1 MGELHLRVGIAVR
14 WLEVGTW
21 LPAEPWSEGAVGGET
36 APQWYPW
43 GWWGRTGLH
52 VVHVPLCDPHLH
64 FSLTCA
70 STDSPNKKKRSEVLG
85 EILEQLEEEES
96 NKDEAL

>member
-1 MGELHLRVGIAVR
+1 MG
-14 WLEVGTW
+14 T
-21 LPAEPWSEGAVGGET
+21 ET
-36 APQWYPW
+36 ASWWCPW

-52 VVHVPLCDPHLH
+52 VVHTPRCDPHLR

-70 STDSPNKKKRSEVLG
+70 STDSPKKKKQSEMLG
-85 EILEQLEEEES
+85 EILEQLEEEEG